1 MSLFS
6 DLHTNKHTNADK
18 PSSGGEC
25 DDVQDVVTIFNLRQV
40 LPVDF
45 EQISKETKNTYPELS
60 KVIQYL
66 HKDMGKKGDTSFTA
80 LSQ

>member
-6 DLHTNKHTNADK
+6 DLRINKHTNADRL
-18 PSSGGEC
+18 STGGEC
-25 DDVQDVVTIFNLRQV
+25 DDVQDVVTIFSLRQV

-45 EQISKETKNTYPELS
+45 EQISKETRKYAELS

-66 HKDMGKKGDTSFTA
+66 HKDMGKEGDTSFTA